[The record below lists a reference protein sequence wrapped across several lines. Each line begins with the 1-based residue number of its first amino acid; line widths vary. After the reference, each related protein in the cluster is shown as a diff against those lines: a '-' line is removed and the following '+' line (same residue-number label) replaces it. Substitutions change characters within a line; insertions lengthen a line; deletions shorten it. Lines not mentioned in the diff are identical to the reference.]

1 MANNETPPSI
11 LSKAFELLHA
21 FNSNTRVM
29 TLSEL
34 ARAADL
40 PKSTVHRLL
49 ARLIELGAIEQ
60 HRSGYRIGI
69 DIFRLGA
76 TTPVAASRDLAL
88 PHLAMLHRRTGQTVH
103 FAVLRQFDVVYVE
116 RFARH
121 NFPSGLSGVGAR
133 LPANCT
139 AIGKALLAHED
150 LEDLEAFMPSP
161 LPKMTEASVTDVGKL
176 LAQLRDICEGGLAR
190 ERGEA
195 QTGVACV
202 GSPVIVNGFAVGAVS
217 VACPAGSPVDP
228 GLDAALRDTT
238 AQISRE
244 IRAGLIRDRAGWFPR
259 GM

>member
-1 MANNETPPSI
+1 MVNNDTPPSI

-21 FNSNTRVM
+21 FNPNTRVM

-76 TTPVAASRDLAL
+76 ATPVAASRDLAL
-88 PHLAMLHRRTGQTVH
+88 PHLAMLHGWTGQTVH
-103 FAVLRQFDVVYVE
+103 FAVLRQFDVVYLE
-116 RFARH
+116 KFAQH

-150 LEDLEAFMPSP
+150 LEDLEAFMPNP
-161 LPKMTEASVTDVGKL
+161 LPRMTEASVTDVGKL
-176 LAQLRDICEGGLAR
+176 LALLREIREGDLAR

-195 QTGVACV
+195 QPGVACV
-202 GSPVIVNGFAVGAVS
+202 ASPVIVRGFAVCAVS
-217 VACPAGSPVDP
+217 VAYSAGSAVDP
-228 GLDAALRDTT
+228 RLETALRDTT

-244 IRAGLIRDRAGWFPR
+244 IRAGLTKERANWFPH